1 MAIEENTRDD
11 VNRFLARGARLLKEI
26 DYTAAAEQDS
36 IAKFK
41 RISKRKKLLTL
52 IALTDR
58 ENQNFVSAV
67 EPFMSGN
74 VGAHAWYS
82 LNYVLLKSER
92 SNELITRTSMP
103 QKLRETILLAAERG
117 RLIDDDALILNADE
131 SRDACIRILQFGSI
145 KQRISMTMNGLSEKA
160 LTQLLMTADDELLKR
175 AMNWAK
181 DVA

>member
-11 VNRFLARGARLLKEI
+11 VNGFLARGARLLKEI
-26 DYTAAAEQDS
+26 DYAGTAEKDS
-36 IAKFK
+36 IARFK

-67 EPFMSGN
+67 EPSMSGN
-74 VGAHAWYS
+74 VGTHAWYS

-92 SNELITRTSMP
+92 TNELIACSSMS
-103 QKLRETILLAAERG
+103 QKLKETILLAAERG

-131 SRDACIRILQFGSI
+131 SRDTCIRILQFGSL

-160 LTQLLMTADDELLKR
+160 LTQLLYTAEENLLER
-175 AMNWAK
+175 AMIWAEE
-181 DVA
+181 VA